1 MALSP
6 DELELLAV
14 GTRVTHH
21 ALEFAAKDGGS
32 IHVWDEEYGDAWLRL
47 HAGVEPPDEREFQ
60 ELVVGDDTIL
70 VSLRVP
76 PAALVVEVEHFPR
89 RKLVAVAND
98 SG

>member
-6 DELELLAV
+6 DDLELLAA

-21 ALEFAAKDGGS
+21 ALEFAAKAGGS
-32 IHVWDEEYGDAWLRL
+32 IHVWDEAYGDAWLRL
-47 HAGVEPPDEREFQ
+47 HAGVEPPDGREFQ

-70 VSLRVP
+70 VSLNAAP
-76 PAALVVEVEHFPR
+76 GALVVEVEHFPR
-89 RKLVAVAND
+89 RKLVAIAND